1 MYFYVLKKALKLKK
15 MKSLTLFF
23 GKLTLEKKTLL
34 LTLTPILTVLLNTH
48 SMLIG
53 LALIIFIDL
62 LTGIRKSHYKEG
74 VRFTP
79 FTMKFW
85 SVIKSK
91 HLRSTWRK
99 TYEYGMGI
107 VVFAVFES
115 MVLKLDPFA
124 IGTAVFT
131 LTELAVITAV
141 LVEMYSI
148 FENMEAVS
156 GNNLLKRLSFLLP
169 GPIRRLLLGKKQK
182 EEEGIGN

>member
-1 MYFYVLKKALKLKK
+1 
-15 MKSLTLFF
+15 MKSLILFF

-34 LTLTPILTVLLNTH
+34 LTLTPILTVLLNTQ

-74 VRFTP
+74 IKFTP

-85 SVIKSK
+85 NVIKSK

-115 MVLKLDPFA
+115 MVLKLDSFT

-169 GPIRRLLLGKKQK
+169 VQIRRLLLNKEKK
-182 EEEGIGN
+182 EEGTGN